1 LIPRIFA
8 KNVLVKKDV
17 ATMPSP
23 ILGVEELSSQL
34 RPTLCHQF
42 YLYCFLAAK
51 NPTKMEELEFG
62 ARKRGTLSLDG
73 FTVSAEFMTQ
83 VLYYINAIC
92 SFSAKNSRLLDLGLF
107 WKERQWVY

>member
-1 LIPRIFA
+1 MR
-8 KNVLVKKDV
+8 
-17 ATMPSP
+17 SP

-42 YLYCFLAAK
+42 YLYCFSAAK
-51 NPTKMEELEFG
+51 NPTKMEELG
-62 ARKRGTLSLDG
+62 LGTRKRGALSLDG

-83 VLYYINAIC
+83 VLYYMNAIC
-92 SFSAKNSRLLDLGLF
+92 SFSAKNSRLVDLSLF